1 MMSLDLYFVMNVI
14 FLIIFI
20 VLIQNLIMSPEELGN
35 ASGKYYLLILF
46 LKLNQVKN
54 IAFEGVLNV

>member
-1 MMSLDLYFVMNVI
+1 
-14 FLIIFI
+14 
-20 VLIQNLIMSPEELGN
+20 MSPEELGN